1 MTQIEFDHLDIMT
14 QDWVKED
21 YRCWVQNDGY
31 EGSWEDYLRDK
42 ADEALDDSA
51 PDVSW
56 PRNNPN
62 Q

>member
-1 MTQIEFDHLDIMT
+1 MTQIEFDHLDMMT
-14 QDWVKED
+14 QDGVKED

-42 ADEALDDSA
+42 ADEALDNSD
-51 PDVSW
+51 PE
-56 PRNNPN
+56 